1 MSTDTLIG
9 CWKAID
15 ADSTGRGLIDTGEFG
30 RFMKKGKPEK
40 GPSWQERNMEASK
53 AARHAVDADK
63 DDRFNRDVARRL
75 ESVAVATDEEVVAA
89 SKVLNDAMGA
99 ALRDID
105 PAARSFIKLFNKMVR
120 KPLQPLTSRYHPVTT
135 PYHPL
140 PPLTTP
146 YHPLP
151 SITTPCH
158 PSQDNDGSGKAAYVE
173 FESLLRVNMH
183 VSKQELPTRQ
193 VTNPNPYSNPD
204 PDPSSSPSPA
214 PAPAL
219 ALALALALAP
229 SFNPNPNT
237 ASTCRVRVRVE
248 ARG

>member
-63 DDRFNRDVARRL
+63 DDRFHRDVARRL

-140 PPLTTP
+140 PPLTTR
-146 YHPLP
+146 
-151 SITTPCH
+151 SRCSASSSTWRWRRRRRRRRRWARRWARRWVRRGRR
-158 PSQDNDGSGKAAYVE
+158 QG
-173 FESLLRVNMH
+173 LR
-183 VSKQELPTRQ
+183 SCGL
-193 VTNPNPYSNPD
+193 
-204 PDPSSSPSPA
+204 SSSPRRSA
-214 PAPAL
+214 
-219 ALALALALAP
+219 
-229 SFNPNPNT
+229 
-237 ASTCRVRVRVE
+237 
-248 ARG
+248 ARRWSSRHVPWLGSGLGLGLGSGLGLGLG